1 MEKYRY
7 QIIGIISLFVFA
19 IISFAVIAPFASS
32 VDSYEGTISAL
43 DEKKD
48 NVLKLTAAST
58 ATSVA
63 ITFIPGDAATP
74 IAEKLADLS
83 SYFLIVLC
91 AIYLEKYLLTITGFV
106 AFKILIPVSCILFGI
121 NLFTK
126 NASVK
131 KLATKFAIFGIAIF
145 LIIPA
150 SIRISAMIETTYAD
164 SIETTLSEAE
174 QTVRQMEEL
183 TGTDIAEEPETEN
196 STEIFSTEETEQS
209 FFDKAQSF
217 FKDAADKTSDT
228 LNNVSNTISDTFSSA
243 LSGELLE
250 KSQEVLNRF
259 LEAVAVMIITSCVI
273 PILVLVFFVWITKM
287 ILEVDI
293 QIPTIRL
300 KIK

>member
-1 MEKYRY
+1 MEKYKY

-131 KLATKFAIFGIAIF
+131 KLATKFAVFGIAIF

-164 SIETTLSEAE
+164 SIEATLSEAE
-174 QTVRQMEEL
+174 QTVTQMEEL
-183 TGTDIAEEPETEN
+183 TGTEIAENTEI
-196 STEIFSTEETEQS
+196 STEITSTEENES
-209 FFDKAQSF
+209 SIFDKAQSF
-217 FKDAADKTSDT
+217 FKDAAGKASDT
-228 LNNVSNTISDTFSSA
+228 LSNVSDTINNTVSDA

-250 KSQEVLNRF
+250 KSKTVLNHF

-293 QIPTIRL
+293 QIPAIRL
-300 KIK
+300 KTK

>member
-74 IAEKLADLS
+74 IAEKLTDLS

-131 KLATKFAIFGIAIF
+131 KLAAKLAVFGIAIF

-150 SIRISAMIETTYAD
+150 SVRISSMIEATYAD

-174 QTVRQMEEL
+174 QTVSQMEEL
-183 TGTDIAEEPETEN
+183 SGTEIAENTEI
-196 STEIFSTEETEQS
+196 STEITSTEENES
-209 FFDKAQSF
+209 SIFDKAQSF
-217 FKDAADKTSDT
+217 FKDAADKASDT
-228 LNNVSNTISDTFSSA
+228 LSNVSDTINNTVSDA

-250 KSQEVLNRF
+250 KSKTVLNHF

-287 ILEVDI
+287 ILEVDF
-293 QIPTIRL
+293 QIPAIRL
-300 KIK
+300 KTK